1 MERRLLDYQAT
12 PFGLGL
18 PTLTAFRYPLTPHPL
33 YDVPSQR
40 LEARPGPAPF
50 TIDGLLS
57 AACPEPFGHATTFL
71 SGDATLSITENC
83 DLEKENPGCKR
94 RRTRTNFSGWQLEE
108 LERAFNES
116 HYPDVFM
123 REALALRLDLVESRV
138 QVWFQN
144 RRAKWRKKENTKKG
158 PGRPAHNAHPVTC
171 SGEPM
176 DAMDIAR
183 REHERAEKRK
193 KKELRLQNCR
203 KEGSLRSVMDD
214 SDSSG
219 DRSISASPQSNLFYS
234 TLFHDD
240 SAPASP
246 TAASGREW
254 RNESSMEGV
263 EATSADAVVVAVTA
277 VAAVSEPEG
286 AEVKDVTARHALEKL
301 NMKQI
306 LHPKSNPFSV
316 ESLLAE
322 RPRNTRRDFLF
333 PTLACS
339 AASPKASSTVGEK
352 GLAFYPVTQPLG
364 FMVQQQQQAD
374 IPPLVPA
381 GDTPPG
387 DAAPSKGSATTEASP
402 EPEPSQDSPAMPTS
416 AHSDPVQSHELQE
429 RGSQARTGLTTPP
442 EPQGTWDGQVG
453 SDATVF
459 GTETATL
466 SERKQSSEGGCERG
480 I

>member
-1 MERRLLDYQAT
+1 GMERRLLDYQAT

-57 AACPEPFGHATTFL
+57 AACPEPFGPATTFL
-71 SGDATLSITENC
+71 SGDTTLSITG
-83 DLEKENPGCKR
+83 KENPGCKR

-176 DAMDIAR
+176 DPTDIAR

-193 KKELRLQNCR
+193 KKELRLQNCQ
-203 KEGSLRSVMDD
+203 KEGDIRLAIDD
-214 SDSSG
+214 SDSSA
-219 DRSISASPQSNLFYS
+219 DRSITASPQSVK
-234 TLFHDD
+234 T
-240 SAPASP
+240 
-246 TAASGREW
+246 TQ
-254 RNESSMEGV
+254 V
-263 EATSADAVVVAVTA
+263 DAVVAAVTT
-277 VAAVSEPEG
+277 VAPVSEPEG
-286 AEVKDVTARHALEKL
+286 AEAKDATTRCAVEKL

-352 GLAFYPVTQPLG
+352 GLTFYPVTQPLG
-364 FMVQQQQQAD
+364 FMVQQQQQPD
-374 IPPLVPA
+374 LPPLVPVT
-381 GDTPPG
+381 DTPPR
-387 DAAPSKGSATTEASP
+387 DEAPSKGSAATEPSP
-402 EPEPSQDSPAMPTS
+402 EPESSRDSPAMPTS
-416 AHSDPVQSHELQE
+416 AHADPVQGHEPQE
-429 RGSQARTGLTTPP
+429 RGSQARTCLTTSP
-442 EPQGTWDGQVG
+442 EPQGTWDGRVG
-453 SDATVF
+453 SSATVI
-459 GTETATL
+459 GTETVTS
-466 SERKQSSEGGCERG
+466 SERKEPSEGVCERG
-480 I
+480 M